1 MLTNAVPIHANEM
14 FVIRAI
20 GEGGEGTRH
29 QSAQTHSIT
38 RYIKLFLNENSF

>member
-20 GEGGEGTRH
+20 GEGGGDTT
-29 QSAQTHSIT
+29 SISTNAQYHAV
-38 RYIKLFLNENSF
+38 Y